1 MRGKLVIERSD
12 TTSQILGVTFEEAGK
27 NVPEVEMK
35 AICETGGMY
44 TLEVPS
50 LSLMTSMS
58 ACHYANVIGLN
69 DTLAFS
75 TDVDAK
81 KLTAMSVETRDL
93 KYLAT
98 FERNPKKKRLMQE
111 RQFEQ
116 FAG

>member
-1 MRGKLVIERSD
+1 
-12 TTSQILGVTFEEAGK
+12 
-27 NVPEVEMK
+27 
-35 AICETGGMY
+35 
-44 TLEVPS
+44 
-50 LSLMTSMS
+50 MTSID

-75 TDVDAK
+75 TDADVT

-111 RQFEQ
+111 RQFDQ
-116 FAG
+116 FAGKAVLSKMMAGPRPEFTLDGYDAIGEKVRTQEEK